1 MRGHAM
7 HPRKW
12 IIGFGMITTLALLI
26 AVTNSSVEQAVAQ
39 GQFGTVDS
47 SHAAP
52 WNAESIAISIPEA
65 ELQAGGQEDF
75 MLLASLAEEAS
86 PVTFA
91 GAEWLDSGEIQGKL
105 WFTEVPPQKVLDAI
119 HSLPLRVEVYTNA
132 LQSRSDVQQRLESLS
147 AALLEVGVT
156 GFELSTSP
164 SLDVV
169 YVHYESDFNSQAA
182 PTSHDTVRAVAS
194 LHFPQNVKV
203 EVQEVRSAGLSEQAI
218 RGGMAMTQTS
228 TGTATCTSGFTA
240 FRGGQWGLLT
250 AGHCPNAT
258 HQIVGSTYGFSFVT
272 EHVGSYGDAQFHAST
287 DPTRLNSIKIANSGP
302 TYRTITSTAYPVAGA
317 SICNFGRTR
326 PNAAC
331 TTVAAV
337 NVCLTNSSGVAV
349 CRLARTNGT
358 FTNIGDSGGPWY
370 LNNTAIGIHAGE
382 NSAGFAVFSQ
392 VGHVKAILSAEV
404 HIG

>member
-1 MRGHAM
+1 
-7 HPRKW
+7 
-12 IIGFGMITTLALLI
+12 
-26 AVTNSSVEQAVAQ
+26 
-39 GQFGTVDS
+39 
-47 SHAAP
+47 
-52 WNAESIAISIPEA
+52 
-65 ELQAGGQEDF
+65 
-75 MLLASLAEEAS
+75 
-86 PVTFA
+86 
-91 GAEWLDSGEIQGKL
+91 
-105 WFTEVPPQKVLDAI
+105 
-119 HSLPLRVEVYTNA
+119 
-132 LQSRSDVQQRLESLS
+132 
-147 AALLEVGVT
+147 
-156 GFELSTSP
+156 
-164 SLDVV
+164 
-169 YVHYESDFNSQAA
+169 
-182 PTSHDTVRAVAS
+182 
-194 LHFPQNVKV
+194 
-203 EVQEVRSAGLSEQAI
+203 
-218 RGGMAMTQTS
+218 MAMTQTS

-240 FRGGQWGLLT
+240 FRGSQWGLLT

-287 DPTRLNSIKIANSGP
+287 DPTRLNSIKIADNGP

-358 FTNIGDSGGPWY
+358 FTNNGDSGGPWY
-370 LNNTAIGIHAGE
+370 LNNTAIGVHAGE

-392 VGHVKAILSAEV
+392 VGHLKAILSAEV